1 MVSGAAQ
8 FGGLLPKFAIK
19 KPGRGLEPQGNG
31 SCFPR
36 APIHQGRKWTAFFS
50 PGHAVTEPRL
60 DRERFS
66 KRDPLM
72 ALGQC
77 GWELSSG
84 PVPHVS
90 ASYVSMGMKKDANS
104 HAITVILDRLPLN
117 FRMVPANLLLVSP
130 PIKDLILYWYITPR
144 LAANGA
150 PRSTSRANS
159 NSLALPL
166 LATCMNP
173 RS

>member
-1 MVSGAAQ
+1 MQLDPTQPWRKLLQGRTGKLVQSQSQERGCHRLHLFMVSGAVQ
-8 FGGLLPKFAIK
+8 FGGLLPKTAIK
-19 KPGRGLEPQGNG
+19 KPGRGLEHQGNG

-66 KRDPLM
+66 KRDPWM

-77 GWELSSG
+77 CWELSSG

-90 ASYVSMGMKKDANS
+90 ASYVSMGMKRDANS
-104 HAITVILDRLPLN
+104 HVITVILDRLSLD
-117 FRMVPANLLLVSP
+117 FKMVPANLLR
-130 PIKDLILYWYITPR
+130 I
-144 LAANGA
+144 
-150 PRSTSRANS
+150 
-159 NSLALPL
+159 
-166 LATCMNP
+166 
-173 RS
+173 